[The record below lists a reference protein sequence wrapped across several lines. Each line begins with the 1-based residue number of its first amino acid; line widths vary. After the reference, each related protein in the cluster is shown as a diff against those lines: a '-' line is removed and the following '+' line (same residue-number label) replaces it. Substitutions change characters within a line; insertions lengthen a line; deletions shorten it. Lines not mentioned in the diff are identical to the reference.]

1 MASIKSAN
9 TNQYTVH
16 FGGLDATL
24 PLTIL
29 ARLQRG
35 PGGFLVFL
43 ASAATAATGEHL
55 GTCKLGV

>member
-1 MASIKSAN
+1 M
-9 TNQYTVH
+9 QPY
-16 FGGLDATL
+16 

-35 PGGFLVFL
+35 PGGFLLFL